1 MYFGGVLA
9 NYGLFQ
15 DIFSPFIALHKTKI
29 VQLGIARIPRFSFHV
44 SYLLLLSDG
53 DA

>member
-1 MYFGGVLA
+1 MFSGGVLA

-15 DIFSPFIALHKTKI
+15 DSFSPFIALHKKKMT
-29 VQLGIARIPRFSFHV
+29 QLGIARIARFSFHV
-44 SYLLLLSDG
+44 SNLLLLSDD